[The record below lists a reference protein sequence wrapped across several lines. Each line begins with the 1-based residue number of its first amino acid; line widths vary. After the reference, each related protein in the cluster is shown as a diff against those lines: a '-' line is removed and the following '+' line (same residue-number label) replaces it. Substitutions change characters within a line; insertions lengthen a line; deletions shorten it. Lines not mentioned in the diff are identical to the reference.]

1 MLAGNLGA
9 TTVAVTSYKNAPLAK
24 ACDYALV
31 AGAPVLGFQVR
42 GMTSQLT
49 LVAILDALC
58 GAVAARIGRRAALG
72 FEAITAVTEA
82 HDMQEDGPH

>member
-1 MLAGNLGA
+1 MRPTVEGVMLAGNLGA

-42 GMTSQLT
+42 VMR
-49 LVAILDALC
+49 LVS
-58 GAVAARIGRRAALG
+58 
-72 FEAITAVTEA
+72 
-82 HDMQEDGPH
+82 

>member
-1 MLAGNLGA
+1 MCIAISRTGSMRPTVEGVMLAGNLGA

-42 GMTSQLT
+42 VMR
-49 LVAILDALC
+49 LVS
-58 GAVAARIGRRAALG
+58 
-72 FEAITAVTEA
+72 
-82 HDMQEDGPH
+82 